1 MVQNYGARERQI
13 YFNFNIK
20 KKKKM
25 LELAG
30 FWTYVLNKV
39 QWSFKA
45 KAVNVLILCTV
56 ITLSMKKTVDNNM

>member
-1 MVQNYGARERQI
+1 
-13 YFNFNIK
+13 
-20 KKKKM
+20 M